1 MDWPRRRSGPHSFR
15 EQPPTMTP
23 NINDMRDRQSG
34 VFGSLQHGCAVVGRA
49 SVALVILFTAG
60 CAKDATKKKAGGDRA
75 AKLEASATAKAGAT
89 SAAQKTQSSDVWRP
103 RLGKILVVK
112 EKLEFVLIDIGTA
125 PAPEAGTKLLA
136 YTDSNPSAE
145 LVVSAFQKRPFL
157 IADIVSGE
165 PKVGDAVAADV
176 TPKARPPAAAS
187 RNSEQAPMSAL
198 SGDEPPKL
206 GPSKSRPG
214 QSPKESAVRDPFRAP
229 GSPEPRFGPEDTQSG
244 EGIIPGL
251 PPRSFR

>member
-1 MDWPRRRSGPHSFR
+1 MRRCCLS
-15 EQPPTMTP
+15 
-23 NINDMRDRQSG
+23 I
-34 VFGSLQHGCAVVGRA
+34 GRA
-49 SVALVILFTAG
+49 SLALLILVTAG
-60 CAKDATKKKAGGDRA
+60 CAKDAAKKKAAGGKAPKSEANAAAA
-75 AKLEASATAKAGAT
+75 AKGGESL
-89 SAAQKTQSSDVWRP
+89 AAQKTQAPDVWRP
-103 RLGKILVVK
+103 RLGKILIVK

-136 YTDSNPSAE
+136 YTDANPSAE

-176 TPKARPPAAAS
+176 APKPRPPAAAS
-187 RNSEQAPMSAL
+187 RNSEQAHMPAS

-214 QSPKESAVRDPFRAP
+214 QSGKASAVPDPFRAP
-229 GSPEPRFGPEDTQSG
+229 GSAEPRFGPEDAQSG

-251 PPRSFR
+251 PSRSFR

>member
-1 MDWPRRRSGPHSFR
+1 
-15 EQPPTMTP
+15 MTP
-23 NINDMRDRQSG
+23 KINDMRDCQRRVFESMQSCCRA
-34 VFGSLQHGCAVVGRA
+34 VGCA
-49 SVALVILFTAG
+49 SITLVIVFMAG
-60 CAKDATKKKAGGDRA
+60 CAKHASKKEAAGSKA
-75 AKLEASATAKAGAT
+75 AKTEAPSVAKAGVS
-89 SAAQKTQSSDVWRP
+89 SAAQKTQPSDVWRP

-145 LVVSAFQKRPFL
+145 LAVSAFQKRPFL

-176 TPKARPPAAAS
+176 APKLRPPAAAS
-187 RNSEQAPMSAL
+187 RNSEQAPMPTL
-198 SGDEPPKL
+198 SGEEPPKL
-206 GPSKSRPG
+206 GSSKSRQG
-214 QSPKESAVRDPFRAP
+214 QPAKEAAARGPFRAP
-229 GSPEPRFGPEDTQSG
+229 GASEPRFGPEDTQSG

-251 PPRSFR
+251 PSRGFR

>member
-1 MDWPRRRSGPHSFR
+1 
-15 EQPPTMTP
+15 MTP

-34 VFGSLQHGCAVVGRA
+34 VFASLQYGCAAIGHA
-49 SVALVILFTAG
+49 SIALVVLLMAG
-60 CAKDATKKKAGGDRA
+60 CAKDAAKKKAGADKA
-75 AKLEASATAKAGAT
+75 AKLEAPSSAKAGAA

-145 LVVSAFQKRPFL
+145 LVVSTFQKRPFL

-176 TPKARPPAAAS
+176 TPKPRPPAAAS
-187 RNSEQAPMSAL
+187 RNFEQAPMPAL

-206 GPSKSRPG
+206 GPSKSRPV

-251 PPRSFR
+251 PPRTFR